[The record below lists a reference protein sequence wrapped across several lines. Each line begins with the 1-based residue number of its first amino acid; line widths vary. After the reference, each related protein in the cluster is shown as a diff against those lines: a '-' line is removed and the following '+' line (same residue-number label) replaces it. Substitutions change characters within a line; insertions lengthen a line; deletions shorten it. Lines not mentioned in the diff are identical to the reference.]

1 MSIKR
6 QSFVLLSVALVT
18 SSAASG
24 ESQKWCQWA
33 ELIPKNDRGKWFTA
47 NDLSS
52 DGPFMRY
59 PKYDS
64 VGSYQLFVNA
74 DGRVKKC
81 TTVKAAGIEALDRM
95 GCGNLLRRARFNV
108 LVDPPCSDVI
118 RAATYSIRYSW
129 SDTYKGPEET
139 APHWLTGV
147 L

>member
-1 MSIKR
+1 MSNLR
-6 QSFVLLSVALVT
+6 RSFALITVALVS

-24 ESQKWCQWA
+24 ETQKWCQSA
-33 ELIPKNDRGKWFTA
+33 DLVPRNSKAIWFTA

-108 LVDPPCSDVI
+108 LDDPVCFDVI
-118 RAATYSIRYSW
+118 RAAAYSIRYSW
-129 SDTYKGPEET
+129 TDDYKGPDEN